1 LFGRLTGD
9 EPKGDPVDL
18 ALSEEQR
25 MIQQNVRAFTERE
38 LFPLEREFCLQGG
51 LPLETRLELERKGR
65 ELGFWALDVPAEYG
79 GAGLDQLSMCVIHEE
94 LYRSPLMFEFGGY
107 IEPALYLCNEEQ
119 KERYFYPVIRG
130 EKKSCYAFT
139 EPGTGSD
146 LAQVQTRAVKKGDRW
161 VLNGS
166 KTFISHVD
174 RADFIMV
181 FASSTPG
188 AGSKGLTCFL
198 VDKESPGLHISN
210 PIQTMGDDWAPYT
223 LFFDNCEVPE
233 ENVLGEVDKGFI
245 VADEQLTHGRLKIAA
260 FNVGIGARCLE
271 MALAYAKERVTFGQP
286 IGSRQGI
293 QWMLADSEV
302 ELMAARLLVQQA
314 AWVADSRQPIRNE
327 AFVAKLYATEMAQR
341 VSDRALQIFGGMG
354 YTREVPIQSFYR
366 QVRVWRIG
374 HGTSEI
380 HRWMIARNML
390 KS

>member
-1 LFGRLTGD
+1 MDFSL
-9 EPKGDPVDL
+9 P
-18 ALSEEQR
+18 EELQ
-25 MIQQNVRAFTERE
+25 MIQKNVRDFTERE
-38 LFPLEREFCLQGG
+38 LFPLEQEFCLQGR
-51 LPLETRLELERKGR
+51 LPLAKRLELERKGR
-65 ELGFWALDVPAEYG
+65 ELGFWALDVPVEYG
-79 GAGLDQLSMCVIHEE
+79 GAGLSQLAMCVIHEE

-107 IEPALYLCNEEQ
+107 VEPALYLCNDKQ
-119 KERYFYPVIRG
+119 KERYFHPIIRG

-161 VLNGS
+161 ILNGA

-181 FASSTPG
+181 FTSTDPG
-188 AGSKGLTCFL
+188 KGAKGITCFL
-198 VDKESPGLHISN
+198 VDKNAPGLHISN
-210 PIQTMGDDWAPYT
+210 PIPTMGDDWDPYT
-223 LFFDNCEVPE
+223 LTFEDCEVPD
-233 ENVLGEVDKGFI
+233 ENVLGEVNKGFF

-260 FNVGIGARCLE
+260 FNVGIGQRCLE
-271 MALAYAKERVTFGQP
+271 MAVKYSRERVTFGQP
-286 IGSRQGI
+286 IGNRQGI

-302 ELMAARLLVQQA
+302 ELMAARLLVYQA
-314 AWVADSRQPIRNE
+314 AWFADSKQRIRNE

-341 VSDRALQIFGGMG
+341 VSDRALQIHGGMG

-374 HGTSEI
+374 HGTAEI

-390 KS
+390 KG

>member
-1 LFGRLTGD
+1 MDFALPEELRL
-9 EPKGDPVDL
+9 
-18 ALSEEQR
+18 
-25 MIQQNVRAFTERE
+25 IQDSVREFTDRE
-38 LFPLEREFCLQGG
+38 LFPLERDFCIQRG
-51 LPLETRLELERKGR
+51 LPHEKRLELERKGR
-65 ELGFWALDVPAEYG
+65 ESGFWALDVPTEFG
-79 GAGLDQLSMCVIHEE
+79 GAGLGQLAMSVIHEQ
-94 LYRSPLMFEFGGY
+94 LYRSPLMFEFGGSV
-107 IEPALYLCNEEQ
+107 EPALYLCNDKQ
-119 KERYFYPVIRG
+119 KEKYFYPIIKG

-161 VLNGS
+161 IINGT

-181 FASSTPG
+181 FASTQPG
-188 AGSKGLTCFL
+188 SGSKGITCFL
-198 VDKESPGLHISN
+198 VDKNSKGLHISN
-210 PIQTMGDDWAPYT
+210 PIPTMGDDWDPYT
-223 LFFDNCEVPE
+223 LSFDDCEVPE
-233 ENVLGEVDKGFI
+233 ENVLGEVNKGFL

-260 FNVGIGARCLE
+260 CNIGIGNRCLE
-271 MALAYAKERVTFGQP
+271 MATKYAKERTTFGQP

-314 AWVADSRQPIRNE
+314 AWIADSNQPIRNE

-374 HGTSEI
+374 HGTAEI

-390 KS
+390 KN

>member
-1 LFGRLTGD
+1 
-9 EPKGDPVDL
+9 VDL
-18 ALSEEQR
+18 ALPEEVK
-25 MIQQNVRAFTERE
+25 MIQQSVRKFTERE
-38 LFPLEREFCLQGG
+38 LFPLEKEFCLQRR
-51 LPLETRLELERKGR
+51 LPLEKRLELERKGR
-65 ELGFWALDVPAEYG
+65 ELGFWALDVPAEHG
-79 GAGLDQLSMCVIHEE
+79 GAGLNQLAMCVIHEE
-94 LYRSPLMFEFGGY
+94 LYRSPLMFEFGGFV
-107 IEPALYLCNEEQ
+107 EPALYLCNDEQ
-119 KERYFYPVIRG
+119 KERYFYPVVRG

-161 VLNGS
+161 VLNGA

-181 FASSTPG
+181 FASSKPG

-198 VDKESPGLHISN
+198 VDKASPGLHISN
-210 PIQTMGDDWAPYT
+210 PIQTMGDDWEPYT
-223 LFFDNCEVPE
+223 LSFDDCEVPH

-260 FNVGIGARCLE
+260 FNVGIGVRCLE
-271 MALAYAKERVTFGQP
+271 MALDYAKQRVTFGQP

-302 ELMAARLLVQQA
+302 ELMAARLLVYQA
-314 AWVADSRQPIRNE
+314 AWLADSRQPIRNE

-354 YTREVPIQSFYR
+354 YTRELPIQSFYR

-390 KS
+390 KH